1 MSDTV
6 TIVGSVVKED
16 PELRFTNSGTAVCEF
31 GVRVPASRKLGTEAV
46 IHNVVA
52 WRELAENVAESVQ
65 KGDRV
70 VVIGVPKTDTFV
82 GRDGQEKSKDK
93 ITAYNVA
100 MDLNYATA
108 SVNRT
113 ERTGPAERTAGDYET
128 F

>member
-1 MSDTV
+1 MSDLV
-6 TIVGSVVKED
+6 TIVGSIVKED

-31 GVRVPASRKLGTEAV
+31 GVRVPASKKNGTEAV

-70 VVIGVPKTDTFV
+70 IVVGVPKTDEFV
-82 GRDGQEKSKDK
+82 GRDGQPKRKDK
-93 ITAYNVA
+93 ITAYQVGV
-100 MDLNYATA
+100 DLNYATA
-108 SVNRT
+108 TVDRV
-113 ERTGPAERTAGDYET
+113 ERSAPAEGQAVGYGD